1 MYLKSL
7 EIHGFKSFPNRTV
20 MTFEPGTTVVVGP
33 NGSGKSNISDA
44 MRWVLG
50 EVSARNIRGTTM
62 EDVIFGGTET
72 RRQMGYAEVT
82 VCFDNTDPNFRLD
95 SPYDEIS
102 VTRRCFR
109 NGNSEYLI
117 NQKPCLRKDI
127 HQLFMNTG
135 IGRDGY
141 SIIGQGKVAEMI
153 SKRSDER
160 RNIFEEAAGIA
171 KYRARKH
178 EAELK
183 LDATNRNMETT
194 HVQIAMYEERLI
206 PLEKEAEKARRGE
219 SIREEKKAVDV
230 ALWLYDTQKIHEDV
244 ATARVTYETL
254 RDDFAALTQTLEKL
268 YDERTRL
275 EEARTSA
282 IYNSEGV
289 LQNINAVKEQLHQL
303 ELRSGV
309 IATEIG
315 HANTLITQSEARR
328 LAFQK
333 QLDASDRE
341 IAGYRARCAAIES
354 EAAALSDEKLSTL
367 SEQQGVLQRL
377 RELEAESAQAQK
389 QIESLDTETTDT
401 RVRLDFMKKNRES
414 ERDRSVALDEE
425 IAKYEAEGQRLQ
437 AEAARCEASAAS
449 FRQKVEEQDAIIR
462 SAEEEEAK
470 LTAKKSDLI
479 RRIGE
484 TRVARDTRLSRA
496 TDLQRMI
503 DQLDGYS
510 RSVKVVMNEYEA
522 GNIRG
527 AGVIYGPL
535 SQLVSIERQYV
546 TAIEMALGASV
557 QNIVTDTSE
566 TAKAAIEALKRTEK
580 GRATFLPISAI
591 RPYSET
597 EEIRTASRLTGYVAR
612 ADKLVDC
619 DDRFRAIVEHL
630 LLRTVVFDTLEHAVQ
645 AAKTLGHKVRL
656 VTLDGQIMNVGGS
669 MTGGSVKNE
678 GAGILSRNGEI
689 TRLREEAE
697 DLTEKIDILEGDVR
711 KLDARIEELH
721 LSVGDAEQSR
731 GLLQTMSRS
740 HENALES
747 AKAKISAND
756 NLLERLHAD
765 QESLLGMDEISASE
779 ISVAEGHLTELSAA
793 LAAARKYREEVEQQA
808 EALHETRDSYLE
820 KTKEFDIRLAELSRD
835 REAVLSMTEAA
846 EQRHSLH
853 REDVDAQAQEV
864 SRQRDIIRDLDQE
877 NAENLAAGERLETE
891 LGRLTAAR
899 EDLQTSSTEYT
910 KKITEVNAYIQQ
922 KDNEQTSVNRAFIE
936 SQTRYEQLTS
946 EQDRLSGRLYDEYGM
961 SYEDALAADYPPV
974 TAENVDQMRQT
985 SISCYNRLRNIG
997 GYSPTAI
1004 TDYLEIKAKF
1014 DEVNDQ
1020 YQDLLNSFKSLTD
1033 IITKLEEEMAT
1044 TFVRSFEQINEN
1056 FGQVFRELFGGG
1068 TAELSLT
1075 DPENV
1080 LTSGIEIKAAPPG
1093 KKIGNLMLLSG
1104 GEQSFVAIALFFSIL
1119 KLHPTPFCILDEV
1132 EAALDEVNVFRFGE
1146 YIKRFCGDT
1155 QFILITHR
1163 RGTMQIA
1170 DRLYGVTMPERGIS
1184 KVIGVDI
1191 AEIDAKKNELT
1202 DTE

>member
-82 VCFDNTDPNFRLD
+82 VCFDNTDPTFRLD

-153 SKRSDER
+153 SKKSDER

-219 SIREEKKAVDV
+219 AIKEEKKAVDV

-244 ATARVTYETL
+244 ATARVAYETL
-254 RDDFAALTQTLEKL
+254 RDDFAALTETLDKL

-275 EEARTSA
+275 EEARTTA

-289 LQNINAVKEQLHQL
+289 LQNINAVKEQIHQL
-303 ELRSGV
+303 EMRAGV

-315 HANTLITQSEARR
+315 HANMQITQSEARK
-328 LAFQK
+328 LAFVAQV
-333 QLDASDRE
+333 DAVERE
-341 IAGYRARCAAIES
+341 LAGYREKCAEIEKQMS
-354 EAAALSDEKLSTL
+354 ALGDEKFGIL
-367 SEQQGVLQRL
+367 SEQQGILQRL
-377 RELEAESAQAQK
+377 KELDAENAQTQK
-389 QIESLDTETTDT
+389 QIEILENDATDT
-401 RVRLDFMKKNRES
+401 RVRLDFMRKNRENG
-414 ERDRSVALDEE
+414 RNRSAALDDE
-425 IAKYEAEGQRLQ
+425 IRKYEEEGARLAE
-437 AEAARCEASAAS
+437 EAVRYEKAAAAFHEKIS
-449 FRQKVEEQDAIIR
+449 EQDTVIHQ
-462 SAEEEEAK
+462 AEEEQAK
-470 LTAKKSDLI
+470 LLEKKNDLA
-479 RRIGE
+479 RRMTDARIL
-484 TRVARDTRLSRA
+484 RDTRITRA
-496 TDLQRMI
+496 GDLQRMI

-510 RSVKVVMNEYEA
+510 RSVKVVMTEYEA

-527 AGVIYGPL
+527 AGEIYGPL
-535 SQLVSIERQYV
+535 SQLVSIDRKYV

-557 QNIVTDTSE
+557 QNIVTDTAE
-566 TAKAAIEALKRTEK
+566 TAKAAIETLKRTEK
-580 GRATFLPISAI
+580 GRATFLPVSAI

-597 EEIRTASRLTGYVAR
+597 EEIRVAARLPGYVAR
-612 ADKLVDC
+612 ADKLVSC
-619 DDRFRAIVEHL
+619 DARFRSIVEYL

-645 AAKTLGHKVRL
+645 AAKELGHKVRL

-689 TRLREEAE
+689 ARLREEAA
-697 DLTEKIDILEGDVR
+697 DLAEKIEILEDDAR
-711 KLDARIEELH
+711 KLDKMVDELRARAD
-721 LSVGDAEQSR
+721 DASQAKA
-731 GLLQTMSRS
+731 LLDTMSRS
-740 HENALES
+740 HLTALET
-747 AKAKISAND
+747 AKAKINSND
-756 NLLERLHAD
+756 SLLERLRAD
-765 QESLLGMDEISASE
+765 KDSLTGMDEISASE
-779 ISVAEGHLTELSAA
+779 ISVAEKHLEEIRAELDES
-793 LAAARKYREEVEQQA
+793 RSYRTEVEKQYQ
-808 EALHETRDSYLE
+808 ELLTSRDAYIAKVQE
-820 KTKEFDIRLAELSRD
+820 YDIRIAELSRD
-835 REAVLSMTEAA
+835 QEAMRSMSDAA
-846 EQRHSLH
+846 IARRDMHM
-853 REDVDAQAQEV
+853 EDVRVQTEEV
-864 SRQRDIIRDLDQE
+864 ERQHATIRALDIENGENIEAGKRLDE
-877 NAENLAAGERLETE
+877 E
-891 LGRLTAAR
+891 LRRLTAER
-899 EDLQTSSTEYT
+899 EDLQNSSTEYT
-910 KKITEVNAYIQQ
+910 KKITDVNAYIQQ

-936 SQTRYEQLTS
+936 SQTRYEQLMS

-961 SYEDALAADYPPV
+961 SYEDALAAGYPPV
-974 TAENVDQMRQT
+974 TPENVDQMRQT
-985 SISCYNRLRNIG
+985 SVSCYNRLRNIG

-1004 TDYLEIKAKF
+1004 TEYLEIKEKF
-1014 DEVNDQ
+1014 DEVNAQ
-1020 YQDLLNSFKSLTD
+1020 YQDLLNSFKSLSD
-1033 IITKLEEEMAT
+1033 IIAKLEEEMAT
-1044 TFVRSFEQINEN
+1044 TFVTSFEQINEN

-1068 TAELSLT
+1068 SAELSLT

-1104 GEQSFVAIALFFSIL
+1104 GEQAFVAIALFFSIL

-1146 YIKRFCGDT
+1146 YIKKFCGDT

>member
-82 VCFDNTDPNFRLD
+82 VCFDNTDPDFRLD

-153 SKRSDER
+153 SKKSDER

-219 SIREEKKAVDV
+219 AIKEEKKAVDV

-244 ATARVTYETL
+244 ATARVKYETL
-254 RDDFAALTQTLEKL
+254 RDDFAALTETLDKL
-268 YDERTRL
+268 YEERTRL
-275 EEARTSA
+275 EEARTAA

-289 LQNINAVKEQLHQL
+289 LQNINEVKEQIHRL
-303 ELRSGV
+303 EMRSGV

-328 LAFQK
+328 LAFVAQV
-333 QLDASDRE
+333 DAVERE
-341 IAGYRARCAAIES
+341 LAGYRERCADIEKKIAAI
-354 EAAALSDEKLSTL
+354 SDEKFGVL
-367 SEQQGVLQRL
+367 SEQQGILQRL
-377 RELEAESAQAQK
+377 KELDAEIAQTQK
-389 QIESLDTETTDT
+389 RLESLENEETDT

-414 ERDRSVALDEE
+414 DRDRSAALDEE
-425 IAKYEAEGQRLQ
+425 IAKYEEEGKRLA
-437 AEAARCEASAAS
+437 AEADRCEKAAAS
-449 FRQKVEEQDAIIR
+449 FREKIEEQDAVIR
-462 SAEEEEAK
+462 GAEEEQNK
-470 LTAKKSDLI
+470 LTAKKNDLA
-479 RRIGE
+479 RRITE

-496 TDLQRMI
+496 GDLQRMI

-527 AGVIYGPL
+527 AGEIYGPL
-535 SQLVSIERQYV
+535 SQLVSIDREYV

-566 TAKAAIEALKRTEK
+566 TAKAAIETLKRTEK
-580 GRATFLPISAI
+580 GRATFLPVSAI

-597 EEIRTASRLTGYVAR
+597 EEIRSAARLPGYVAR
-612 ADKLVDC
+612 ADKLVSC
-619 DDRFRAIVEHL
+619 DARFRSIVEYL

-678 GAGILSRNGEI
+678 GAGILSRNGEV
-689 TRLREEAE
+689 TRLREEAA
-697 DLTEKIDILEGDVR
+697 DLTEKIEILEEDTR
-711 KLDARIEELH
+711 KLDAKMDELRMQAD
-721 LSVGDAEQSR
+721 DAAQAKV
-731 GLLQTMSRS
+731 LLDTMSRS
-740 HENALES
+740 HLTALET
-747 AKAKISAND
+747 AKAKSSSNE
-756 NLLERLHAD
+756 NLLERLRAD
-765 QESLLGMDEISASE
+765 KDSLNGMAEISASE
-779 ISVAEGHLTELSAA
+779 ISVAEKHLEELRAELTKIRAYRTEVEEQYQALGTTKDAYLQKTQEFDIKIAELARDKEGMRSMSEAA
-793 LAAARKYREEVEQQA
+793 EARRESHMQDVRAQSEEVEKQRA
-808 EALHETRDSYLE
+808 AIT
-820 KTKEFDIRLAELSRD
+820 ELD
-835 REAVLSMTEAA
+835 RENGENIEASK
-846 EQRHSLH
+846 R
-853 REDVDAQAQEV
+853 
-864 SRQRDIIRDLDQE
+864 LD
-877 NAENLAAGERLETE
+877 GELQ
-891 LGRLTAAR
+891 RLTAER
-899 EDLQTSSTEYT
+899 EDLQNSSTEYT

-936 SQTRYEQLTS
+936 SQTRYEQLTT

-974 TAENVDQMRQT
+974 TPENVEQMRQT

-1004 TDYLEIKAKF
+1004 TDYLEIKEKF

-1020 YQDLLNSFKSLTD
+1020 YQDLLNSFKSLSD
-1033 IITKLEEEMAT
+1033 IIAKLEEEMAT
-1044 TFVRSFEQINEN
+1044 TFVTSFEQINEN

-1068 TAELSLT
+1068 SAELSLT

>member
-82 VCFDNTDPNFRLD
+82 VCFDNTDPEFRLD

-153 SKRSDER
+153 SKKSDER

-219 SIREEKKAVDV
+219 AIKEEKKAVDV

-254 RDDFAALTQTLEKL
+254 RDDFAVLSETIDKL
-268 YDERTRL
+268 YEESARL
-275 EEARTSA
+275 EEARTA
-282 IYNSEGV
+282 ATYNAEGV
-289 LQNINAVKEQLHQL
+289 LQNSHAVREQIHQL
-303 ELRSGV
+303 EMRSTA
-309 IATEIG
+309 IAADIG

-328 LAFQK
+328 LAFVA
-333 QLDASDRE
+333 QLEAAERE
-341 IAGYRARCAAIES
+341 LAGYREKSAGIEKQIAS
-354 EAAALSDEKLSTL
+354 LSDEKFSVL
-367 SEQQGVLQRL
+367 SEQQGILQRL
-377 RELEAESAQAQK
+377 KELDAEIAQTQK
-389 QIESLDTETTDT
+389 RIETLENETTDT

-414 ERDRSVALDEE
+414 DRDRSAALDAE
-425 IAKYEAEGQRLQ
+425 IAKYEEEGKRLEE
-437 AEAARCEASAAS
+437 EAARCEKTAAS
-449 FRQKVEEQDAIIR
+449 FRDKIAEQDAVIHG
-462 SAEEEEAK
+462 AEEEQAK
-470 LTAKKSDLI
+470 LTAKKNDLA
-479 RRIGE
+479 RRITE

-496 TDLQRMI
+496 GDLQRMI

-527 AGVIYGPL
+527 AGEIYGPL
-535 SQLVSIERQYV
+535 SQLVSIDREYV

-566 TAKAAIEALKRTEK
+566 TAKAAIETLKRTEK
-580 GRATFLPISAI
+580 GRATFLPVSAI

-597 EEIRTASRLTGYVAR
+597 EEIRSAARLPGYVAR
-612 ADKLVDC
+612 ADKLVSC
-619 DDRFRAIVEHL
+619 DNRFRAIVEYL

-678 GAGILSRNGEI
+678 GAGILSRNGEV
-689 TRLREEAE
+689 TRLREEAA
-697 DLTEKIDILEGDVR
+697 DLTEKIEILEADTQ
-711 KLDARIEELH
+711 KLDHQMDELRTR
-721 LSVGDAEQSR
+721 VEDAAQTKV
-731 GLLQTMSRS
+731 LLDTMSRS
-740 HENALES
+740 HLTALES
-747 AKAKISAND
+747 AKAKMDGNE
-756 NLLERLHAD
+756 NLLERLRAD
-765 QESLLGMDEISASE
+765 KDSLTGMDEISASE
-779 ISVAEGHLTELSAA
+779 IAVAEKHLEELTTELSETK
-793 LAAARKYREEVEQQA
+793 KYRVDTEEQHQQLQA
-808 EALHETRDSYLE
+808 TRDAYLE
-820 KTKEFDIRLAELSRD
+820 KTQEYDIRLAELSRD
-835 REAVLSMTEAA
+835 MEANRSMTTAA
-846 EQRHSLH
+846 ESRRNMHM
-853 REDVDAQAQEV
+853 EDVHAQAEEV
-864 SRQRDIIRDLDQE
+864 ERQRAAITDLDRE
-877 NAENLAAGERLETE
+877 NGENMETAKRLDEELRRLTEERENLLNSSNE
-891 LGRLTAAR
+891 L
-899 EDLQTSSTEYT
+899 T
-910 KKITEVNAYIQQ
+910 KKINDITTYRKQ
-922 KDNEQTSVNRAFIE
+922 KENEQISVNRAFIE

-946 EQDRLSGRLYDEYGM
+946 EQDKLSGRLYDEYGM

-974 TAENVDQMRQT
+974 TPENVDQMRQT

-1004 TDYLEIKAKF
+1004 TDYLEIKEKF

-1033 IITKLEEEMAT
+1033 IIAKLEEEMAT
-1044 TFVRSFEQINEN
+1044 TFVKSFEQINEN

-1068 TAELSLT
+1068 SAALSLT

-1170 DRLYGVTMPERGIS
+1170 DRLYGVTMPERGVS

>member
-7 EIHGFKSFPNRTV
+7 EIHGFKSFPYRTV

-82 VCFDNTDPNFRLD
+82 VCFDNTDPDFRLD

-153 SKRSDER
+153 SKKSDER

-219 SIREEKKAVDV
+219 AIKEEKKAVDV

-244 ATARVTYETL
+244 ATARVKYETL
-254 RDDFAALTQTLEKL
+254 RDDFAALTETLDKL
-268 YDERTRL
+268 YEERTRL
-275 EEARTSA
+275 EEARTAA

-289 LQNINAVKEQLHQL
+289 LQNINEVKEQIHRL
-303 ELRSGV
+303 EMRSGV

-328 LAFQK
+328 LAFVAQV
-333 QLDASDRE
+333 DAVERE
-341 IAGYRARCAAIES
+341 LAGYRERCADIEKKIAAI
-354 EAAALSDEKLSTL
+354 SDEKFGVL
-367 SEQQGVLQRL
+367 SEQQGILQRL
-377 RELEAESAQAQK
+377 KELDAEIAQTQK
-389 QIESLDTETTDT
+389 RLESLENEETDT

-414 ERDRSVALDEE
+414 DRDRSAALDEE
-425 IAKYEAEGQRLQ
+425 IAKYEEEGKRLA
-437 AEAARCEASAAS
+437 AEADRCEKAAAS
-449 FRQKVEEQDAIIR
+449 FREKIEEQDAVIR
-462 SAEEEEAK
+462 GAEEEQNK
-470 LTAKKSDLI
+470 LTAKKNDLA
-479 RRIGE
+479 RRITE

-496 TDLQRMI
+496 GDLQRMI

-527 AGVIYGPL
+527 AGEIYGPL
-535 SQLVSIERQYV
+535 SQLVSIDREYV

-566 TAKAAIEALKRTEK
+566 TAKAAIETLKRTEK
-580 GRATFLPISAI
+580 GRATFLPVSAI

-597 EEIRTASRLTGYVAR
+597 EEIRSAARLPGYVAR
-612 ADKLVDC
+612 ADKLVSC
-619 DDRFRAIVEHL
+619 DARFRSIVEYL

-678 GAGILSRNGEI
+678 GAGILSRNGEV
-689 TRLREEAE
+689 TRLREEAA
-697 DLTEKIDILEGDVR
+697 DLTEKIEILEEDTR
-711 KLDARIEELH
+711 KLDAKMDELRMQAD
-721 LSVGDAEQSR
+721 DAAQAKV
-731 GLLQTMSRS
+731 LLDTMSRS
-740 HENALES
+740 HLTALET
-747 AKAKISAND
+747 AKAKSSSNE
-756 NLLERLHAD
+756 NLLERLRAD
-765 QESLLGMDEISASE
+765 KDSLNGMAEISASE
-779 ISVAEGHLTELSAA
+779 ISVAEKHLEELRAELTKTRAYRTEVEEQYQALGTTKDAYLQKTQEFDIKIAELARDKEGMRSMSEAA
-793 LAAARKYREEVEQQA
+793 EARRESHMQDVRAQSEEVEKQRA
-808 EALHETRDSYLE
+808 AIT
-820 KTKEFDIRLAELSRD
+820 ELD
-835 REAVLSMTEAA
+835 RENGENIEASK
-846 EQRHSLH
+846 R
-853 REDVDAQAQEV
+853 
-864 SRQRDIIRDLDQE
+864 LDE
-877 NAENLAAGERLETE
+877 E
-891 LGRLTAAR
+891 LQRLTAER
-899 EDLQTSSTEYT
+899 EDLQNSSTEYT

-936 SQTRYEQLTS
+936 SQTRYEQLTT

-974 TAENVDQMRQT
+974 TPENVEQMRQT
-985 SISCYNRLRNIG
+985 SVSCYNRLRNIG

-1004 TDYLEIKAKF
+1004 TDYLEIKEKF

-1020 YQDLLNSFKSLTD
+1020 YQDLLNSFKSLSD
-1033 IITKLEEEMAT
+1033 IIAKLEEEMAT
-1044 TFVRSFEQINEN
+1044 TFVTSFEQINEN

-1068 TAELSLT
+1068 SAELSLT